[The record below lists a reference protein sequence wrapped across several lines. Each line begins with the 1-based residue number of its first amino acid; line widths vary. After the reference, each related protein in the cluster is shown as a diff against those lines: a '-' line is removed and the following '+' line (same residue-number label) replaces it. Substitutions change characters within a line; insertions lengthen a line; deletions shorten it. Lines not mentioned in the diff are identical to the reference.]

1 MRQRGFTLIE
11 LVLVMVLV
19 ALLFSLVGVQNGSF
33 TFWREE
39 GFIRKFQEQ
48 LRFIYT
54 QSVSDQATYQ
64 LEIDLAKNSY
74 RIGVVKE
81 ESSNDPILA
90 QLQENLGN
98 LSLELSAFLNPPI
111 SEDATIIPSPSFPSL
126 YEEMHVPTGM
136 KFIRVKTPS
145 GNVAAEGGQA
155 GKDGSK
161 AYLYFTPNGSSD
173 FGVITMQ
180 QSGGAPVTFVINPF
194 TSLVDIYRDGRDVSW
209 ESIVDAPANSQN

>member
-19 ALLFSLVGVQNGSF
+19 ALLFTLVGVQNGSF

-48 LRFIYT
+48 LRFVYT

-64 LEIDLAKNSY
+64 LEIDLAQNTY

-81 ESSNDPILA
+81 DVVSDPILA
-90 QLQENLGN
+90 ELQENLGD
-98 LSLELSAFLNPPI
+98 LSLELAAFLNPPM
-111 SEDATIIPSPSFPSL
+111 SEGATIIPSPSFPSL
-126 YEEMHVPTGM
+126 YEQMPLPNGM

-145 GNVAAEGGQA
+145 GIIEAGTGQE
-155 GKDGSK
+155 SK

-173 FGVITMQ
+173 FGVIMMQ
-180 QSGGAPVTFVINPF
+180 QASGAPVTFVINPF
-194 TSLVDIYRDGRDVSW
+194 TNLVDIYRDNRDISW
-209 ESIVDAPANSQN
+209 ESIVDAPAAAQTSS